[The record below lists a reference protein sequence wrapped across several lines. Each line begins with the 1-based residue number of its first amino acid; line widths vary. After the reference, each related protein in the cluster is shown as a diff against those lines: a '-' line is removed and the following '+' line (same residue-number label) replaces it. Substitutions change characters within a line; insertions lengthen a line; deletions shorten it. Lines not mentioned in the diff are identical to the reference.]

1 MHQIRKTSITA
12 KGGPGGV
19 GVSYDR
25 DDKQVHFH
33 DGTTDRVV
41 DQHVSGYTSKTADFT
56 VAASDHG
63 KIFKLALL
71 TGITVTL
78 PAVSSANKG
87 LRVTFVNGLLPTSN
101 SYLLSPNSADRI
113 GFLADDADV
122 ENTEGSDVLG
132 DLITIESDGVDGWI
146 VLNKIGTWAA
156 A

>member
-41 DQHVSGYTSKTADFT
+41 DQHVSGYT
-56 VAASDHG
+56 
-63 KIFKLALL
+63 LALL